1 MQREQSTK
9 QPLRK
14 KKPEKKSALTASRA
28 SKTKYSK

>member
-1 MQREQSTK
+1 MQREQNTK

-28 SKTKYSK
+28 NRTRYSK

>member
-14 KKPEKKSALTASRA
+14 KKPEKNPTLTASRA
-28 SKTKYSK
+28 SKTRYSK